1 MHSQKHSRGNGE
13 WSTIVSRLASVLD
26 RYPDYEVV
34 IGMEVHVQ
42 LTTRTKIFC
51 PTLNTP
57 HAEPNEHICI
67 ICAGYPGVLPLFN
80 KAVLD
85 SAIAAGIAINCE
97 IARRSLFDRKHY
109 FYPDLPKG
117 YQITQQFHP
126 ICTNGYVPIRLEDG
140 TIKNVRV
147 NRIHMEEDAGKNIH
161 AEDADLS
168 FVNLNRA
175 GTPLLEIVS
184 EPDISSAEEAKAYL
198 KMLRATV
205 QYLGICSGNMEDGAF
220 RADTNISIRKKGET
234 KLGTKCEL
242 KNINSFKY
250 IYDAIEYEIE
260 RQINLVEDGGKVR
273 QETRLWD
280 SHNKRTIVMRTKEEA
295 IDYRYMPDPDLP
307 SLDLD
312 EAWIERVKK
321 SLPELPY
328 EKFDRYVTENKLTPY
343 EADILVEDHVLS
355 SYYDEAASYTK
366 SKGLINWIL
375 RDLIGYCKEKNIEAN
390 ACIMTPKRLAS
401 LVDMLEQ
408 SIINSSA
415 AREVFAY
422 VIEHNSDPEAA
433 VATLGLKQIGSTEE
447 LEAIV
452 KTVIAE
458 NPEIVAQYKSGKDRV
473 FGFFV
478 GKAMQATKGKGNP
491 TILTEL
497 FKKHLA

>member
-1 MHSQKHSRGNGE
+1 
-13 WSTIVSRLASVLD
+13 VSRLVSVLD

-51 PTLNTP
+51 PTPNTP
-57 HAEPNEHICI
+57 HAEPNEHICV
-67 ICAGYPGVLPLFN
+67 ICAGYPGILPLFN
-80 KAVLD
+80 KAVID
-85 SAIAAGIAINCE
+85 AAIAAGIALNCT

-126 ICTNGYVPIRLEDG
+126 ICKEGFVPIRLEDG
-140 TIKNVRV
+140 TLKKVRV

-161 AEDADLS
+161 AEGADFS

-184 EPDISSAEEAKAYL
+184 EPDISSSHEAKAYL
-198 KMLRATV
+198 KMLRAIV

-220 RADTNISIRKKGET
+220 RADTNISIRKKGAT

-250 IYDAIEYEIE
+250 IFDAIEYEIE
-260 RQINLVEDGGKVR
+260 RQINLIQEGGTIR

-312 EAWIERVKK
+312 DAWIERID
-321 SLPELPY
+321 SALPELPY
-328 EKFDRYVTENKLTPY
+328 EKFDRYVTENKLSPY
-343 EADILVEDHVLS
+343 EADILVEDHALS
-355 SYYDEAASYTK
+355 SYYDEAAYHTK

-375 RDLIGYCKEKNIEAN
+375 RDLISYCNEQNVRPQE
-390 ACIMTPKRLAS
+390 CRMTPKRLAA
-401 LVDMLEQ
+401 LVEMLDQ
-408 SIINSSA
+408 GVINSSA
-415 AREVFAY
+415 ARELFAY
-422 VIEHNSDPEAA
+422 VIEHNVDPQEA
-433 VATLGLKQIGSTEE
+433 VEKLGLKQIGSVDE

-458 NPEIVAQYKSGKDRV
+458 NPDIVAQYKAGKDRV

-491 TILTEL
+491 TVLTEL

>member
-1 MHSQKHSRGNGE
+1 M
-13 WSTIVSRLASVLD
+13 SRLVSVLD
-26 RYPDYEVV
+26 RYPEYEVV
-34 IGMEVHVQ
+34 IGIEIHVQ
-42 LTTRTKIFC
+42 LTTNTKIFC

-57 HAEPNEHICI
+57 HAEPNEHICV
-67 ICAGYPGVLPLFN
+67 ICAGYPGILPVFN
-80 KAVLD
+80 GAVID
-85 SAIAAGIAINCE
+85 SAIAAGLAINCA
-97 IARRSLFDRKHY
+97 ISPRSLFDRKHY

-126 ICTNGYVPIRLEDG
+126 ICTNGFVPIRLEDG
-140 TIKNVRV
+140 SMKKIRV

-161 AEDADLS
+161 AEGADLS

-184 EPDISSAEEAKAYL
+184 EPDISSADEAKAYL
-198 KMLRATV
+198 KMLRAIV

-220 RADTNISIRKKGET
+220 RGDTNISVRKKGDP

-260 RQINLVEDGGKVR
+260 RQINVLIDGGTIL

-280 SHNKRTIVMRTKEEA
+280 SSNKRTVVMRTKEGA
-295 IDYRYMPDPDLP
+295 IDYRFMPDPDLP
-307 SLDLD
+307 SLDID
-312 EAWIERVKK
+312 NAWIERVKRT
-321 SLPELPY
+321 LPELPY
-328 EKFDRYVTENKLTPY
+328 EKFDRYLTQNGLSVY
-343 EADILVEDHVLS
+343 EADILVEDHALS
-355 SYYDEAASYTK
+355 TYYDEAASYTK

-375 RDLIGYCKEKNIEAN
+375 RDLIGYCNEHNLQPN
-390 ACIMTPKRLAS
+390 ACLMTPQRIAA
-401 LVDMLEQ
+401 LVDMLDQ
-408 SIINSSA
+408 GVVNSSA
-415 AREVFAY
+415 AREIFAH
-422 VIEHNSDPEAA
+422 VLKTNIEPQDA
-433 VATLGLKQIGSTEE
+433 VKELGLTQIGSTEE

-458 NPEIVAQYKSGKDRV
+458 NPESVAQYKAGKERL

-491 TILTEL
+491 TVLTEL
-497 FKKHLA
+497 FKKHLV